1 MIEENHF
8 VELISDLEETIIHS
22 INMMFLVDGQFDEE
36 IFGLW
41 LEDIIGFHI
50 DMALGY

>member
-1 MIEENHF
+1 MNENNCIKIIAGLET
-8 VELISDLEETIIHS
+8 VEDAVEA
-22 INMMFLVDGQFDEE
+22 MFLFDEKFDEE
-36 IFGLW
+36 LFGLW

>member
-1 MIEENHF
+1 MIEENF
-8 VELISDLEETIIHS
+8 ISLITDLEETVIQAV
-22 INMMFLVDGQFDEE
+22 NMMFLVDKEFDEE

-41 LEDIIGFHI
+41 VEDIIGFHI

>member
-1 MIEENHF
+1 MIEDHF
-8 VELISDLEETIIHS
+8 IELITDLEETVIYAV
-22 INMMFLVDGQFDEE
+22 NMMFLVDEQFDEE

-41 LEDIIGFHI
+41 VEDIIGFHI